1 MSVFSE
7 KNELVIRARA
17 VRRVLFL
24 DAFGILWSLSFWLG
38 LHLYVSCISWSLS
51 FWLGLHLYVSC
62 ISWSFSFW
70 LGLHLYVS
78 CISWSL
84 SFWLGFNLNTSTI
97 SWSLV
102 SSENVLA
109 ILWLLSSLS
118 WLVLSILLKKGEL
131 VVRTVGA

>member
-38 LHLYVSCISWSLS
+38 LHLYVSCISW
-51 FWLGLHLYVSC
+51 C
-62 ISWSFSFW
+62 
-70 LGLHLYVS
+70 
-78 CISWSL
+78 L
-84 SFWLGFNLNTSTI
+84 SFWLGFHLITSPI